1 MQTNECYAPAF
12 TLIRPLTPRR
22 IRRLRLRR
30 ALTRLFLTTAAVA
43 AALI

>member
-1 MQTNECYAPAF
+1 MFF
-12 TLIRPLTPRR
+12 TLASPLTPRR